1 MAHWLFHLCLYRL
14 TLQTAKQQGHCV
26 TCRPQG
32 ELAGNHT
39 WTIRTSIQLDV
50 LCVGCLLQV
59 PLHCWVLHLV
69 GCHLDCVPSAGQG
82 CCLLES
88 CLLFSSLA
96 RHNMAITSQTL
107 VVQTLIFLNVGPA
120 GILDPPFVQPLNGG
134 KHRLPSNSLLIAF
147 RLSRGG
153 IFLVTCQILRHHTV
167 ATAIDT
173 P

>member
-1 MAHWLFHLCLYRL
+1 MSHVGHRENWLGIIPGPLELVYNWMCCVLGVCFKFHCTAGFYILWDAILIVY
-14 TLQTAKQQGHCV
+14 LQLG
-26 TCRPQG
+26 R
-32 ELAGNHT
+32 
-39 WTIRTSIQLDV
+39 DV
-50 LCVGCLLQV
+50 AYWN
-59 PLHCWVLHLV
+59 P
-69 GCHLDCVPSAGQG
+69 A
-82 CCLLES
+82 

-96 RHNMAITSQTL
+96 RRNMAITSQTL
-107 VVQTLIFLNVGPA
+107 VVQALIFLNVGPA